1 VTTEATD
8 TVVNPAVPT
17 ARPAW
22 FQARQRRQPP
32 AADEVESSA
41 SGTETTGAT
50 TKAPP
55 PPPLVVVDESHSAR
69 LWKRIIIAVSLVN
82 LGWGVIASGILHG
95 LAIVVLGVIV
105 FQQHN
110 DGRFQIDGAFD
121 APLEEAVLDSKMELE
136 VGGPAAKLEFIAATD
151 ATGDLETLA
160 AMSDQ
165 IAGALTGNKDG
176 SGDGGEGNGINS
188 MSSLMTAPAKA
199 ITRGSFTVWTKPEDP
214 TPGLPYLIIIQVK
227 LPKEVK
233 GYRLR
238 DLKGFVR
245 GTDGYQK
252 PIAFKTTDRRAV
264 VDGLVQVQ
272 VFIPGAQQLVRDTI
286 NVRSDLLK
294 EEQTIEIVF

>member
-1 VTTEATD
+1 M
-8 TVVNPAVPT
+8 
-17 ARPAW
+17 
-22 FQARQRRQPP
+22 
-32 AADEVESSA
+32 
-41 SGTETTGAT
+41 
-50 TKAPP
+50 
-55 PPPLVVVDESHSAR
+55 VDESNRSR
-69 LWKRIIIAVSLVN
+69 LWKRIILAVSMVN
-82 LGWGVIASGILHG
+82 LGWGVIASGVLHG
-95 LAIVVLGVIV
+95 LVIVVLGVIV
-105 FQQHN
+105 FHQNN

-121 APLEEAVLDSKMELE
+121 APLDEAVLDSKMELE

-151 ATGDLETLA
+151 ATGDLETLS
-160 AMSDQ
+160 AMSDK

-188 MSSLMTAPAKA
+188 LSSLMTAPAKA

-227 LPKEVK
+227 LPNEVK

-252 PIAFKTTDRRAV
+252 PIAFKSNDRRAV
-264 VDGLVQVQ
+264 VEGLVQVQ
-272 VFIPGAQQLVRDTI
+272 IFIPGAQQLVRDTI

>member
-1 VTTEATD
+1 MTTEATD
-8 TVVNPAVPT
+8 TVVPPAVPT

-32 AADEVESSA
+32 AADEADSSA
-41 SGTETTGAT
+41 SGTEATGTT

-55 PPPLVVVDESHSAR
+55 PPPLVVVDESHSSR

-105 FQQHN
+105 FQQQN

-160 AMSDQ
+160 AMSDK

-227 LPKEVK
+227 LPNEVK